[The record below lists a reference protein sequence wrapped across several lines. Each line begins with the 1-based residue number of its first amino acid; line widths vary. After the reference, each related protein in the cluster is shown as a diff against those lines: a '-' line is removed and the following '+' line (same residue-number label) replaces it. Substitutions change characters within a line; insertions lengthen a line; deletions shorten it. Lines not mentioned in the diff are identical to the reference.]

1 MTSTQTTSPWVATLT
16 GPPMTS
22 HERILVADDDP
33 SLCLLLRETLQDAG
47 YEVLIANDGDQL
59 VRMAQDSPPDLLLID
74 LMMPLMDG
82 FEAIRQLRNDTR
94 TSHLPMIILTAR
106 SASSEVVVGF
116 DSGADDYIV
125 KPYDIDVLLARI
137 RSHLRRANKL
147 PVRNPLT
154 GLPGN
159 VLLQAE
165 LERQI
170 SHGTAFSLIY
180 IDLDNFKAFN
190 DAYGFA
196 RGDRAIHLL
205 ASVLAEVAPRE
216 DFLGHIGG
224 DDFAIIHYGGRA
236 EELCQRIVAAFDARV
251 RELYDAVDLQRG
263 FLRGVDRHGV
273 PRQFGLLSLSI
284 SVVSNAERRFANV
297 DEISKVAAE
306 VKQAAK
312 SISGSSFVFDRRTS
326 PRQAAPERRGQ
337 RRPTALLICPP
348 EGLRAAIATSLR
360 HQGYRPLIA
369 AEVVSAQGLLA
380 RTPDPVL
387 LIADASLE
395 GVWEIWRQLPTPAPM
410 IAIAPDQAAAEAA
423 LARGAAVA
431 LVATDNLVDF
441 ADQLLLH
448 LPRAEATEAAPGGAP
463 GGLIQALQARNLDL
477 QREANEDSLTLLANR
492 RHVDRRLAELV
503 EQARQSG
510 RRLSVLIADLD
521 RFKQVNDQFG
531 HMLGNEVLRATA
543 DLLRGACRPSDVVA
557 RYGGE
562 EFLVLTPDTALDEA
576 AALAERIRA
585 AVEQYPW
592 HSIHPQLR
600 LTISLGVAEAAALGP
615 EALVEEADRRLYLAK
630 QEGRN
635 RVVAED

>member
-1 MTSTQTTSPWVATLT
+1 
-16 GPPMTS
+16 
-22 HERILVADDDP
+22 
-33 SLCLLLRETLQDAG
+33 
-47 YEVLIANDGDQL
+47 
-59 VRMAQDSPPDLLLID
+59 
-74 LMMPLMDG
+74 
-82 FEAIRQLRNDTR
+82 
-94 TSHLPMIILTAR
+94 
-106 SASSEVVVGF
+106 
-116 DSGADDYIV
+116 
-125 KPYDIDVLLARI
+125 
-137 RSHLRRANKL
+137 
-147 PVRNPLT
+147 
-154 GLPGN
+154 
-159 VLLQAE
+159 
-165 LERQI
+165 
-170 SHGTAFSLIY
+170 
-180 IDLDNFKAFN
+180 
-190 DAYGFA
+190 
-196 RGDRAIHLL
+196 
-205 ASVLAEVAPRE
+205 
-216 DFLGHIGG
+216 
-224 DDFAIIHYGGRA
+224 
-236 EELCQRIVAAFDARV
+236 
-251 RELYDAVDLQRG
+251 
-263 FLRGVDRHGV
+263 
-273 PRQFGLLSLSI
+273 
-284 SVVSNAERRFANV
+284 NAERRFDNV